1 MADLAG
7 IILDKEI
14 NDQDWKAQ
22 KQAERENTVAMRD
35 AAATEITSKPELYAK
50 YLDMQGDNL
59 TYSAG
64 NVALVMAQAPDATI
78 FGTPDRWAKLGRSVS
93 LDEKDNPIKI
103 FVRSNYGKSYNIG
116 NAYDISQ
123 TRGRDLHPRMLAD
136 GTPEMETALKT
147 LINHAVV
154 PVEAKPELTQPAY
167 YDDAALKLYINPDT
181 PDSAAFATI
190 ATEIALC
197 RFHAKGAY
205 DYDRAENLLDA
216 QSISYVMC
224 KRFGIPTEK
233 PDLSNLGA
241 LYRGYTPDD
250 RWHALSRIQEMGKKI
265 SGAIENGIA
274 PQQKSRANNI
284 QRRNQRPPARSTAR

>member
-1 MADLAG
+1 MANLTDIITEKG
-7 IILDKEI
+7 IS
-14 NDQDWKAQ
+14 DQGWKAQ
-22 KQAERENTVAMRD
+22 KQAERENAVAIRD
-35 AAATEITSKPELYAK
+35 AAATEITSRPDLYAK

-59 TYSAG
+59 AYSAG
-64 NVALVMAQAPDATI
+64 NVALVMAQAQDATI

-93 LDEKDNPIKI
+93 FDEKDKPIKI
-103 FVRSNYGKSYNIG
+103 FVKSNYGKAYNIG

-123 TRGRDLHPRMLAD
+123 TRGRDLHTRKLAD

-154 PVEAKPELTQPAY
+154 PVEANPDLAQPAY
-167 YDDAALKLYINPDT
+167 YDDAALKLYINPNI
-181 PDSAAFATI
+181 PDSEAFAAI

-274 PQQKSRANNI
+274 PQQSSRANNI
-284 QRRNQRPPARSTAR
+284 QRRNQRPPMRSAAR